1 MERERGKKL
10 RRCGLPPV
18 RKSTL
23 PWWMVRWGMREKNET
38 QERARTHA
46 LTHTREHVGLE
57 RPERIWSGETCHAPT
72 VGGRIRASYLSL
84 EGERVRSFSFFCI
97 SKVSMQILFFFL
109 FFFLFAETIGET
121 KTKERLVS
129 SSKCC

>member
-23 PWWMVRWGMREKNET
+23 PWWIVRWGLREKNES

-46 LTHTREHVGLE
+46 RTHQNTHTREHVGLE
-57 RPERIWSGETCHAPT
+57 RRERIWSGETCHAPT

-84 EGERVRSFSFFCI
+84 EGERVR
-97 SKVSMQILFFFL
+97 FFFL
-109 FFFLFAETIGET
+109 FSH
-121 KTKERLVS
+121 R
-129 SSKCC
+129 

>member
-23 PWWMVRWGMREKNET
+23 PWWIVRWGLREKNES

-46 LTHTREHVGLE
+46 RTHARTNTHIDESTWDSSDERESGVAKHATRRQSADVYEQVTFH
-57 RPERIWSGETCHAPT
+57 S
-72 VGGRIRASYLSL
+72 
-84 EGERVRSFSFFCI
+84 RVKGCAFFSFFRI
-97 SKVSMQILFFFL
+97 GKVSMQILVF
-109 FFFLFAETIGET
+109 
-121 KTKERLVS
+121 
-129 SSKCC
+129 C